1 MKLKKH
7 ADDLATRMEL
17 LDLPADN
24 QLAKEFIELYEER
37 CRECQ
42 EDRLGCTVRPACKN
56 RNFLNMLIEIGVE
69 PEDLPGFCYSQY
81 LEQIKRFILERK
93 GRGMIDRRLQTKD
106 FLSTLRV
113 SSIKHFL
120 SRFKKIWKKTSVV
133 QEDNIKLIAG
143 DDIIFHFDFA
153 RGIVIVNPRHH
164 EVDTYQVFRMY
175 AELLSKHYGINAS
188 VSNMA
193 TNWWL
198 LTIELDGAKPSKERS
213 LLDDS
218 ILNRFEDLY
227 IDLANGSG
235 RVEAEVISNGGES
248 PFEVTDLV
256 ALFEGISK
264 SKRRKKPK

>member
-7 ADDLATRMEL
+7 ADDLATRMGL
-17 LDLPADN
+17 LDLPADS

-37 CRECQ
+37 CRDCQ

-69 PEDLPGFCYSQY
+69 PEDLPNFCYSQY
-81 LEQIKRFILERK
+81 LEQVKRFILERK
-93 GRGMIDRRLQTKD
+93 GRGMVDRRLQTKD

-120 SRFKKIWKKTSVV
+120 SRFKKIWKKTSDV
-133 QEDNIKLIAG
+133 QEDNIKLVAG
-143 DDIIFHFDFA
+143 DDLIFHFDFA

-164 EVDTYQVFRMY
+164 EVDTFQVFRLY
-175 AELLSKHYGINAS
+175 VELLSKHYSINAS
-188 VSNMA
+188 VSDE
-193 TNWWL
+193 TTHWWL
-198 LTIELDGAKPSKERS
+198 LTIELDGAKPPKEAS

-218 ILNRFEDLY
+218 TLGKFEDLY
-227 IDLANGSG
+227 IDTVNGSG
-235 RVEAEVISNGGES
+235 RVEAEIISNGGS
-248 PFEVTDLV
+248 PPFEVMDLV